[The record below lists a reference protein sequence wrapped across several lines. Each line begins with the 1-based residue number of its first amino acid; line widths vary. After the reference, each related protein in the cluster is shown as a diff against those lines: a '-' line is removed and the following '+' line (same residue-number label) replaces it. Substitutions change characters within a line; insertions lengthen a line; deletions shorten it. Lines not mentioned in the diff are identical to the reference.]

1 MINLH
6 TEIVFNAYYNISLSE
21 NLKTKNYKI
30 YETCISEI
38 ASRK

>member
-21 NLKTKNYKI
+21 NLKQKITKFTKHAY
-30 YETCISEI
+30 
-38 ASRK
+38 RKSH